1 VFTATASNWSTFGL
15 TLTLGDDGKLH
26 LYQTDTAINVVPP
39 HNPANVTGVSITGR
53 DNTDIL
59 INNYS
64 GAYNTLLINHVT
76 FKINQNNA
84 ISAATAVTID
94 GGVLDLNGKTDAI
107 SSLLLKSGSVING
120 TLVASSYTIESGT
133 ILAAITG
140 SGALTK
146 NTTGQAGVTAIN
158 NANTTVNGGT
168 LTADSIITGTLTIG
182 AGTTITI
189 AAIAGGPSSTLAI
202 KDTLTQLPVAVVDDS
217 LADTTTDQTSAAS
230 QVSTSTS
237 VGNAAIT
244 AQVISVSE
252 VLPAPTAT
260 PIETSPIA
268 QIAASGNLAVI
279 SADSISYAI
288 AETIAMP
295 EINADKALL
304 EQVISDSSTLRQNDS
319 AIKYTPQKEPIY
331 SRHDFTLPQQIIES
345 RLENSLSTGF
355 GNTTGTPILESLGDK
370 LPSRV
375 NKIEKHVT
383 TSAISSRQ
391 AHLAVLQTNIHN
403 SRWVD
408 TDAEADF
415 DIAQHVRAGKHA
427 KQLEKAVDEVFAE
440 EEDVIPAV
448 L

>member
-1 VFTATASNWSTFGL
+1 
-15 TLTLGDDGKLH
+15 
-26 LYQTDTAINVVPP
+26 
-39 HNPANVTGVSITGR
+39 
-53 DNTDIL
+53 
-59 INNYS
+59 
-64 GAYNTLLINHVT
+64 
-76 FKINQNNA
+76 
-84 ISAATAVTID
+84 
-94 GGVLDLNGKTDAI
+94 
-107 SSLLLKSGSVING
+107 
-120 TLVASSYTIESGT
+120 
-133 ILAAITG
+133 
-140 SGALTK
+140 
-146 NTTGQAGVTAIN
+146 
-158 NANTTVNGGT
+158 
-168 LTADSIITGTLTIG
+168 
-182 AGTTITI
+182 
-189 AAIAGGPSSTLAI
+189 
-202 KDTLTQLPVAVVDDS
+202 VDDS